1 MDSTHW
7 KTELFPVADRIEDL
21 ATFRRYSD
29 RRANLLEREVMLAMF
44 SIRVLIER
52 HKLSEEILSEKVT
65 VRAYPKKTNKPTTWL
80 NNHKINELFDLNAD
94 ILKLLGLAFFCN
106 QIIHSYIMSPVREGR
121 KFTHLFVCSDYE
133 RNKFLYL
140 VETDVIVALL
150 RKVGFNS
157 SSHMHLEFD
166 PDPKKLDYK
175 IRNYNVAEQAAPYN
189 GDKPSN

>member
-7 KTELFPVADRIEDL
+7 KTELFSVADRIEEL

-29 RRANLLEREVMLAMF
+29 RRANLLEREVILAVF
-44 SIRVLIER
+44 SVRVLIER
-52 HKLSEEILSEKVT
+52 HKLSEELLSEKLV
-65 VRAYPKKTNKPTTWL
+65 VRAYPKRTKKPTTWL
-80 NNHKINELFDLNAD
+80 NNHKIDELFDLNAD
-94 ILKLLGLAFFCN
+94 IFKTLGLTFVCN
-106 QIIHSYIMSPVREGR
+106 QIIHSYILSPVQEGQ

-140 VETDVIVALL
+140 METDLIVALL
-150 RKVGFNS
+150 RKVGFDS

-175 IRNYNVAEQAAPYN
+175 IRNYNVAEPDVAPN
-189 GDKPSN
+189 A